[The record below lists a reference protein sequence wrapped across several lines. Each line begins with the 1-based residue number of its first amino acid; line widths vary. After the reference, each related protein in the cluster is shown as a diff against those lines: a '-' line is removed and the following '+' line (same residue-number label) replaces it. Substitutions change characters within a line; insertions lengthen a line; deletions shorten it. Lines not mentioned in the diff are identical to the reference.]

1 MLFIYTTFVRRVY
14 TKAVLGNPWKQ
25 KNSRKD
31 EKKRKKKERKKK
43 KIRKNTKRDLSN
55 NNDGGYVSRKCPF
68 SGSQWKSPE
77 EQTARR
83 KDYVWTY
90 GKYVPTYYILHT
102 YVNATSR
109 TQVFMSKIISRF
121 YGAWQARA
129 IMSLI
134 IVIIIIFQ

>member
-1 MLFIYTTFVRRVY
+1 MFIYTTFVRRVVY
-14 TKAVLGNPWKQ
+14 TKSVIGNPWKQ

-31 EKKRKKKERKKK
+31 EKKRKKERKKK
-43 KIRKNTKRDLSN
+43 KTRKKTKRDLSN
-55 NNDGGYVSRKCPF
+55 NNDGDYVSRKCPF

-90 GKYVPTYYILHT
+90 STYLHTYILHT
-102 YVNATSR
+102 YANATSR